1 MSTLREV
8 QVVIE
13 HDATA
18 SNASGRQGP
27 APQLVDAALP
37 FLNGQG
43 RAKSWDDQVSAK

>member
-18 SNASGRQGP
+18 SNASGRQGTE
-27 APQLVDAALP
+27 
-37 FLNGQG
+37 
-43 RAKSWDDQVSAK
+43 RAGVPLDSDPLIYSE